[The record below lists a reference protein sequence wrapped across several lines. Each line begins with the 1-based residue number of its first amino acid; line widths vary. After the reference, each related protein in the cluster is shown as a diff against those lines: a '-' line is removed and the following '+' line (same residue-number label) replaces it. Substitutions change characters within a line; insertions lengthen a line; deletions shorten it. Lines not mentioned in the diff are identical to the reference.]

1 MSSLNLLQYVC
12 PDAVSLFKKVPLKM
26 LDFNFYWKAVTKVE
40 RNYEKLWRIYV
51 TVWLN
56 GNNMSVQNFCTIFVC
71 KWTLQDRPANQ
82 IASSWYHCKQCS
94 LLGEKYFA
102 NKSANFCHLQI
113 PVSNKNK
120 KTWISTEKLRS
131 SKTFPGDL
139 VYNF

>member
-56 GNNMSVQNFCTIFVC
+56 GNMSVQNFCTIFVC

-82 IASSWYHCKQCS
+82 MHRAGTIANNALCS
-94 LLGEKYFA
+94 VKNIPPTNLQTFAIYKFRFQTRIRKLGFQPKNCA
-102 NKSANFCHLQI
+102 HLK
-113 PVSNKNK
+113 P
-120 KTWISTEKLRS
+120 
-131 SKTFPGDL
+131 FL
-139 VYNF
+139 VT